1 MAIFFYKNLQMSSQ
15 MAIFASQS
23 EKTEIN
29 MKYSEIV
36 RKLKKS
42 GCYIERAGSRH
53 DIWYSPIT
61 NNYFQVPR
69 HQSQEAKKGTVK
81 DISEKSGVKF

>member
-53 DIWYSPIT
+53 DIWYSQLLSGATPPI
-61 NNYFQVPR
+61 
-69 HQSQEAKKGTVK
+69 AG
-81 DISEKSGVKF
+81 SEERNC

>member
-1 MAIFFYKNLQMSSQ
+1 
-15 MAIFASQS
+15 
-23 EKTEIN
+23 
-29 MKYSEIV
+29 MKYSEV
-36 RKLKKS
+36 VKKLKKG
-42 GCYIERAGSRH
+42 GCFFKRAGKRH